1 MSESENSRAR
11 NVASSL
17 PTNKGWLGKN
27 ALTGYALIKSVL
39 GKGENESFSS
49 RGRGK
54 TAADWDNEVR
64 AHELKQDINHH
75 YGTKR
80 AEGDLDRANRH
91 LGNAHATTPEG
102 RVIQRTEYDGKGG
115 YKLHYGG
122 GAKPAAAQEEE
133 KPAAKK
139 PVAKRKSGGSRER
152 VYETRRVEDQKNPGK
167 KKTITMTEHQWEA
180 LSAKEKKAAA
190 AKAKAKPKATP
201 KADTKKSTAKS
212 KTPAKK
218 YQPRAKSQPKDELF

>member
-1 MSESENSRAR
+1 MSETENSRAR
-11 NVASSL
+11 NVGNSL

-39 GKGENESFSS
+39 GKGENESFSN

-115 YKLHYGG
+115 YKLHYGE
-122 GAKPAAAQEEE
+122 GAKPAAAQEE
-133 KPAAKK
+133 KK
-139 PVAKRKSGGSRER
+139 PETKKRTTKGKSRGSRER
-152 VYETRRVEDQKNPGK
+152 VYETRHVEADAKNPGYRG
-167 KKTITMTEHQWEA
+167 TTMTKRQWEA
-180 LSAKEKKAAA
+180 RDAKEKKAAA
-190 AKAKAKPKATP
+190 AKAKPKTTP

-212 KTPAKK
+212 ETPAKK